1 MRLPRPIALLA
12 ATLAATP
19 AWAASPMSRLQGVSQ
34 HAREQASTGPDH
46 LWVGL
51 GIGVTL
57 AAVIAATAFWAL
69 RRRRG

>member
-1 MRLPRPIALLA
+1 MPLPRPIALLA
-12 ATLAATP
+12 ATLAAAP

-34 HAREQASTGPDH
+34 HAREQASTGPNH

-51 GIGVTL
+51 GIGLVL
-57 AAVIAATAFWAL
+57 AATIAAAAFWTL

>member
-1 MRLPRPIALLA
+1 MRPPRTHALLA
-12 ATLAATP
+12 ATLAAVP

-57 AAVIAATAFWAL
+57 AAAIAAAVFWTL